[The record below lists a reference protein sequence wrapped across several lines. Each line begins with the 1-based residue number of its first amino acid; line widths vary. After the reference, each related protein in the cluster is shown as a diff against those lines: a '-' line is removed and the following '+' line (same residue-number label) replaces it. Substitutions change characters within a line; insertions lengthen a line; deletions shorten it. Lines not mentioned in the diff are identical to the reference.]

1 MFKNLFLTIF
11 SLDFVLESRM
21 KVEYD
26 AGKYDVIVVG
36 AGHAGCEA
44 ALAAA
49 RMGCETLLLT
59 LNIDTV
65 AHMPCNPSVGGPAKG
80 HLVREIDALGGQM
93 GIVADETSL
102 QVRMLNTGKGPAVHA
117 LRVQSDKKS
126 YQNRMLAELFAQPHL
141 TVLQGL
147 VEQLITEDRSVVG
160 VSTRTGAR
168 FLAPSVVLTSG
179 TYLRG
184 RIIVGSSMY
193 EGGPN
198 GQIAAMKLSQELK
211 DLGVELGRFKTGTP
225 PRIHRGS
232 VDFAKLSVQ
241 PGDKQNRRFS
251 FMPTESMFWQG
262 DTERQV
268 SCWLGYTTEKTHG
281 IIRENIHRAPLYS
294 GEIEGIGP
302 RYCPSIEDKV
312 VRFAQREAHQIFLEP
327 EGWDSDELYVAG
339 LSTSMPEDIQIQ
351 ILRSIP
357 GLEKVHM
364 LRPGYAI
371 EYDYVRPHQ
380 LSLTLELRQWPGLF
394 TAGQLNGT
402 SGYEE
407 AAAQGLVAGINAAL
421 KAKDEEPFIVRRSE
435 GYLGV
440 LIDDLVTK
448 GIKEPYRLLTSRA
461 EYRLILRQDNADL
474 RLTELGRKIGLV
486 SDERWELFQD
496 KKGQLDRVRELW
508 QGTNYSPLQEDLK
521 EVLATAESTP
531 LRGGISL
538 EELMRRPELSRRQ
551 LAPFIPEYDLFLD
564 EVLEEAEIE
573 IKYAGYISKQL
584 NEIGRFSKLEERNL
598 PPTLDFGCIRGL
610 STEGKQRLAE
620 VQPNNL
626 GQASRITGVSPAD
639 ISVLLV
645 YLEQRR
651 RGGVVTDVSG
661 PV

>member
-1 MFKNLFLTIF
+1 MI
-11 SLDFVLESRM
+11 VGM
-21 KVEYD
+21 EYF

-49 RMGCETLLLT
+49 RLGCETLLVT
-59 LNIDTV
+59 LNLDTV

-117 LRVQSDKKS
+117 LRMQSDKKA
-126 YQNRMLAELFAQPHL
+126 YHRRMLDVILAEPKL
-141 TVLQGL
+141 TTVQAL
-147 VEQLITEDRSVVG
+147 VERLVVDQGEIRG
-160 VSTRTGAR
+160 VVTRTGAR
-168 FLAPSVVLTSG
+168 FESRSVVLTSG

-184 RIIVGSSMY
+184 RIIVGAAMY

-198 GQIAAMKLSQELK
+198 GQMPAVNLSHALRDQ
-211 DLGVELGRFKTGTP
+211 GIELGRFKTGTP
-225 PRIHRGS
+225 PRIHKLS
-232 VDFAKLSVQ
+232 VDFSKFTIQ
-241 PGDKQNRRFS
+241 PGDDRAWQFS
-251 FMPTESMFWQG
+251 FLPRVSMFWQG
-262 DTERQV
+262 DPQRQV
-268 SCWLGYTTEKTHG
+268 PCWLGYTTSETHE
-281 IIRENIHRAPLYS
+281 IIRENLYRAPLFS

-312 VRFAQREAHQIFLEP
+312 VRFAHREAHQIFLEP
-327 EGWDSDELYVAG
+327 EGWENNEMYVAG
-339 LSTSMPEDIQIQ
+339 LSTSMPEEVQVE
-351 ILRSIP
+351 ILQSIP
-357 GLEKVHM
+357 GLEQVKM

-371 EYDYVRPHQ
+371 EYDYVKPHQ
-380 LSLTLELRQWPGLF
+380 LALTLEVRQLPGLF

-421 KAKDEEPFIVRRSE
+421 KAMERGPFVVRRSD

-461 EYRLILRQDNADL
+461 EYRLVLRQDNADL
-474 RLTELGRKIGLV
+474 RLTPTGRELGLV
-486 SDERWELFQD
+486 SEERWQRFSLKQEGLA
-496 KKGQLDRVRELW
+496 KVTSLW
-508 QGTNYSPLQEDLK
+508 QGSMFSPQREDVQKVLIEAGSSPLKSGASAADL
-521 EVLATAESTP
+521 L
-531 LRGGISL
+531 
-538 EELMRRPELSRRQ
+538 RRPEINLEH
-551 LAPFIPEYDLFLD
+551 LKMFVPESKLWDD
-564 EVLEEAEIE
+564 EILEEAEIE
-573 IKYAGYISKQL
+573 LKYEGYIEKQEQ
-584 NEIGRFSKLEERNL
+584 EIERFAKLEERTL
-598 PPTLDFGCIRGL
+598 PPSLPYDDIRGL
-610 STEGKQRLAE
+610 STEGRQRLKE
-620 VQPNNL
+620 VQPMNI

-651 RGGVVTDVSG
+651 RGG
-661 PV
+661 